1 MRRKDLIT
9 NVPDHFNHG
18 QLISHL
24 AHLQISH
31 PPNRTLEGNREEI
44 WYTLKSKTSLGQGV
58 NDNIFSRTTVPE
70 ERLTYN
76 TKVIILMKKKVIQL
90 IMAMIALQI
99 QWNGILLTTEII
111 APLMNLLHKRMR

>member
-24 AHLQISH
+24 AHLQICH
-31 PPNRTLEGNREEI
+31 PPSRTLEGNKEEI
-44 WYTLKSKTSLGQGV
+44 WYTSKSKTSLGQGV

-99 QWNGILLTTEII
+99 QRNSILLSTEII
-111 APLMNLLHKRMR
+111 AP

>member
-31 PPNRTLEGNREEI
+31 PPSRTLEGNKEEI
-44 WYTLKSKTSLGQGV
+44 WYTSKSKTSLGQGV
-58 NDNIFSRTTVPE
+58 NDNIFCRTTVPE

-76 TKVIILMKKKVIQL
+76 TKVMILMKKEVIQL

-99 QWNGILLTTEII
+99 QWNGILLTMEII